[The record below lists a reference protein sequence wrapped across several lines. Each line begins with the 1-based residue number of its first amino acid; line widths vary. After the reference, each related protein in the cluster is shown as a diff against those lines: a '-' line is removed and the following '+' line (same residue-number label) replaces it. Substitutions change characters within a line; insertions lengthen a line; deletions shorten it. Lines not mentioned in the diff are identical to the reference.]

1 MTGELLQRYLNGVT
15 NSAENKEVL
24 DWAEKDAANRNDLK
38 ILRKIYDAL
47 LCNSNS
53 FVPIDSE
60 PGISDMQKT
69 IAGLQ
74 YRRLRSSRRQY
85 SVGVVL
91 GYAMCKNNS
100 NQS

>member
-15 NSAENKEVL
+15 TSAENKEVL

-53 FVPIDSE
+53 FVPTDSE
-60 PGISDMQKT
+60 PDISDMQKLSQVFNIEDSAHLAGN
-69 IAGLQ
+69 IAWE
-74 YRRLRSSRRQY
+74 
-85 SVGVVL
+85 
-91 GYAMCKNNS
+91 
-100 NQS
+100 

>member
-15 NSAENKEVL
+15 TSAENKEVL

-53 FVPIDSE
+53 FVPTDSE
-60 PGISDMQKT
+60 PDISDMQKLSQVFNIEDSAQISGT
-69 IAGLQ
+69 I
-74 YRRLRSSRRQY
+74 
-85 SVGVVL
+85 VWD
-91 GYAMCKNNS
+91 
-100 NQS
+100 

>member
-15 NSAENKEVL
+15 TSAENKEVL

-60 PGISDMQKT
+60 PGISDMQKLSQVFN
-69 IAGLQ
+69 IEDSAHLAGNI
-74 YRRLRSSRRQY
+74 
-85 SVGVVL
+85 VWE
-91 GYAMCKNNS
+91 
-100 NQS
+100 

>member
-15 NSAENKEVL
+15 TSAENKEVL

-60 PGISDMQKT
+60 SGISDMQKLSQVFNIEDSAHLAGN
-69 IAGLQ
+69 IAWE
-74 YRRLRSSRRQY
+74 
-85 SVGVVL
+85 
-91 GYAMCKNNS
+91 
-100 NQS
+100 

>member
-15 NSAENKEVL
+15 TSAENKEVL

-53 FVPIDSE
+53 FVPTDSE
-60 PGISDMQKT
+60 PDIFDMQKLSQVFNIEDSAHLAGN
-69 IAGLQ
+69 IAWE
-74 YRRLRSSRRQY
+74 
-85 SVGVVL
+85 
-91 GYAMCKNNS
+91 
-100 NQS
+100 